1 VAWEIVYAIVHF
13 IYIAMSNT
21 THTSLISF
29 DDIVFE
35 GRNKAY
41 GAYVLRRIYGR
52 HVYTA
57 VLLATLLIALLIAFP
72 VLIQRIW
79 PSKVMATGLIEL
91 PQPVIELQQIDI
103 PTTAVTPP
111 PPAGRPQAVT
121 VRPPANVAP
130 TVVPDE
136 LAKPTI
142 DKPQNV
148 VDVEGPV
155 AVGPVATD
163 GTGLGEVGSVGT
175 GKDTSAK
182 PATPAEM
189 QPFIHVEEMPDFVGG
204 QAALAKYLQRHLR
217 YPSMALRSSI
227 SGKVF
232 VAFTVNSDGTIKDV
246 QILKG
251 LGYGTDEEAT
261 RVISSMPAWKP
272 GRQNNRAVPVRYTL
286 PITFRYE

>member
-1 VAWEIVYAIVHF
+1 
-13 IYIAMSNT
+13 MTTT
-21 THTSLISF
+21 THTPLLSL

-52 HVYTA
+52 HLYTA
-57 VLLATLLIALLIAFP
+57 VLLATALIALLIAFP
-72 VLIQRIW
+72 ILIQRIW
-79 PSKVMATGLIEL
+79 PSATVAADIIEL
-91 PQPVIELQQIDI
+91 PQPVIEFQRIEI

-111 PPAGRPQAVT
+111 PPAGKPQVVT
-121 VRPPANVAP
+121 VRPSAETAP

-142 DKPQNV
+142 DKPQNA

-155 AVGPVATD
+155 VVGPVATE
-163 GTGLGEVGSVGT
+163 GTGLGQVGSVGT
-175 GKDTSAK
+175 GNDTAAR
-182 PATPAEM
+182 PVVATEM
-189 QPFIHVEEMPDFVGG
+189 KPFIHVEEMPDFVGG
-204 QAALAKYLQRHLR
+204 PSALAKYLQRHLR
-217 YPSMALRSSI
+217 YPASALRESV

-232 VAFTVNSDGTIKDV
+232 VAFTVNTDGSIKDV
-246 QILKG
+246 EILKG

-261 RVISSMPAWKP
+261 RVISAMPAWKP
-272 GRQNNRAVPVRYTL
+272 GRQNNHAVPVRYTL

>member
-1 VAWEIVYAIVHF
+1 
-13 IYIAMSNT
+13 MTNT
-21 THTSLISF
+21 SQTPIISF

-57 VLLATLLIALLIAFP
+57 VLLATALTTLLIAFP
-72 VLIQRIW
+72 ILVQRLW
-79 PSKVMATGLIEL
+79 PSKVVVPGLLDL
-91 PQPVIELQQIDI
+91 PKPVIEFEQVKL
-103 PTTAVTPP
+103 PTDVVTPP
-111 PPAGRPQAVT
+111 PAAAQPKTVT
-121 VRPPANVAP
+121 VRPPAETAP
-130 TVVPDE
+130 TVVRDE
-136 LAKPTI
+136 LAKPAN
-142 DKPQNV
+142 DKPENT
-148 VDVEGPV
+148 VDIEGPV

-163 GTGLGEVGSVGT
+163 GTGLGEIVGPGN
-175 GKDTSAK
+175 GKDTTGK
-182 PATPAEM
+182 PTAPAEM
-189 QPFIHVEEMPDFVGG
+189 TPFVHVEEMPDFVGG
-204 QAALAKYLQRHLR
+204 QAALAKYLQRHLK
-217 YPSMALRSSI
+217 YPSSALRSSI

-246 QILKG
+246 EILKG